1 MHFPAQDGETALHV
15 ATWCGHL
22 EVCRV
27 LIEAKASVNAVT
39 EVGRYGD
46 CEIYGLFSQCFPS
59 VVQCVACLYHL
70 E

>member
-27 LIEAKASVNAVT
+27 LIEAKASVNAVS

-46 CEIYGLFSQCFPS
+46 GEDLFSQYFHS